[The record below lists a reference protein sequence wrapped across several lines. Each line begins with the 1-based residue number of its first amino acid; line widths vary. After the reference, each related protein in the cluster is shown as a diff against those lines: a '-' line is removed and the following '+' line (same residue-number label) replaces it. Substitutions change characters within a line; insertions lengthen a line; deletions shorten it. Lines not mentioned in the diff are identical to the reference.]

1 MRLAVPDLI
10 SNSYFPSISAV
21 ELGDFAE
28 QGLDVSHELIFPVD
42 KCYRALRD
50 GEVDLIGGSAHA
62 VLSAFPRWEG
72 AKLLCSLSQ
81 GMYWFLV
88 MRADEGHAR
97 GDLGAVRGKK
107 IGAAPWVDIGLKRM
121 LREGGID
128 IERDGVEIAPVP
140 GTTGPRVSFG
150 VTAARA
156 LEDGLLDGFWA
167 NGMGAEIAVTRGV
180 GTVVADVR
188 RGDGPKPAF
197 SYTQPVLVATETA
210 GRRAPRRCR
219 RRGARHRL
227 HPAEAQA
234 GSRPRDGDRRE
245 AVRAKRGEA
254 DRPSGRAR
262 PAVLRPC
269 DPGRLRRRHDRVRPR
284 HGDPR
289 PDGPLRQ
296 RGRDRVRRALGLSY
310 FTGE

>member
-1 MRLAVPDLI
+1 MRIAVPDMI
-10 SNSYFPSISAV
+10 SNSYFPAISAV

-28 QGLDVSHELIFPVD
+28 QGLDVSHELIYPVD
-42 KCYRALRD
+42 KCYGALRD

-72 AKLLCSLSQ
+72 AKLLCALSQ

-128 IERDGVEIAPVP
+128 LERDEVEIAPVP
-140 GTTGPRVSFG
+140 GTSGPRVSFG

-156 LEDGLLDGFWA
+156 LEEGLLDGFWA

-180 GTVVADVR
+180 GTIVADVR

-197 SYTQPVLVATETA
+197 NYTQPVLVATDRSIA
-210 GRRAPRRCR
+210 D
-219 RRGARHRL
+219 
-227 HPAEAQA
+227 
-234 GSRPRDGDRRE
+234 RPDDAVA
-245 AVRAKRGEA
+245 AVRAIVSTQNKLKR
-254 DRPSGRAR
+254 DVGRATGIGEKLFGPNEAKLIAR
-262 PAVLRPC
+262 VVERDLPFYDPAISEGFVEGMNAFALAMGILDSPV
-269 DPGRLRRRHDRVRPR
+269 PYERVVATEFAELW
-284 HGDPR
+284 G
-289 PDGPLRQ
+289 
-296 RGRDRVRRALGLSY
+296 
-310 FTGE
+310 

>member
-42 KCYRALRD
+42 KCYGALRD
-50 GEVDLIGGSAHA
+50 GEVDFIGGSAHA

-88 MRADEGHAR
+88 MRADEGLER

-128 IERDGVEIAPVP
+128 LERDGVEIAPVP
-140 GTTGPRVSFG
+140 GTSGPRVSFG

-156 LEDGLLDGFWA
+156 LEEGLLDGFWA

-180 GTVVADVR
+180 GTIVADVR
-188 RGDGPKPAF
+188 RGDGPAPAF
-197 SYTQPVLVATETA
+197 SYTQPVLVAREETIED
-210 GRRAPRRCR
+210 RPE
-219 RRGARHRL
+219 
-227 HPAEAQA
+227 EAA
-234 GSRPRDGDRRE
+234 A
-245 AVRAKRGEA
+245 AVRAIVSTQRKLKQDVGRATGIGEKLFGPNEA
-254 DRPSGRAR
+254 KLIAQVVERDLPFYDPSIPESLVEGMNAFALDMGILDRPV
-262 PAVLRPC
+262 PYE
-269 DPGRLRRRHDRVRPR
+269 RVVATRFSE
-284 HGDPR
+284 
-289 PDGPLRQ
+289 LW
-296 RGRDRVRRALGLSY
+296 A
-310 FTGE
+310 

>member
-42 KCYRALRD
+42 KCYGALRD

-128 IERDGVEIAPVP
+128 LERDGVEIAPVP
-140 GTTGPRVSFG
+140 GTSGPRVSFG

-180 GTVVADVR
+180 GTIVADVR
-188 RGDGPKPAF
+188 RGDGPAPAF
-197 SYTQPVLVATETA
+197 SYTQPVLVAREETIED
-210 GRRAPRRCR
+210 RPEE
-219 RRGARHRL
+219 GA
-227 HPAEAQA
+227 A
-234 GSRPRDGDRRE
+234 
-245 AVRAKRGEA
+245 AVRAIVSTQRKLKQDVGRATGIGEKLFGPNEA
-254 DRPSGRAR
+254 KLIAQVVERDLPYYDPAIPEGLVEGMNAFALDMGILDRPV
-262 PAVLRPC
+262 PYE
-269 DPGRLRRRHDRVRPR
+269 RVVATRFSE
-284 HGDPR
+284 
-289 PDGPLRQ
+289 LW
-296 RGRDRVRRALGLSY
+296 A
-310 FTGE
+310 

>member
-28 QGLDVSHELIFPVD
+28 QGLEVSHELIFPVD
-42 KCYRALRD
+42 KCYEALRD

-88 MRADEGHAR
+88 MRADREYER
-97 GDLGAVRGKK
+97 GDVGAVKGKK
-107 IGAAPWVDIGLKRM
+107 IGAAPWVDFGLKRM
-121 LREGGID
+121 LQEGGID
-128 IERDGVEIAPVP
+128 LERDAVDIAPVP
-140 GTTGPRVSFG
+140 GTVRPGVSFG

-180 GTVVADVR
+180 GTVVIDVR

-197 SYTQPVLVATETA
+197 NYTQPVLVATDRLIAERPEDAAAAT
-210 GRRAPRRCR
+210 RAIVSTQRK
-219 RRGARHRL
+219 L
-227 HPAEAQA
+227 KQ
-234 GSRPRDGDRRE
+234 D
-245 AVRAKRGEA
+245 V
-254 DRPSGRAR
+254 GRATAIGEKLFSPSEAKLIAQVIER
-262 PAVLRPC
+262 DLPFYDPAIPEGFVEGMNAFALDMGLLDRAVPY
-269 DPGRLRRRHDRVRPR
+269 DRLVATEFSELW
-284 HGDPR
+284 G
-289 PDGPLRQ
+289 
-296 RGRDRVRRALGLSY
+296 
-310 FTGE
+310 

>member
-42 KCYRALRD
+42 KCYGALRD
-50 GEVDLIGGSAHA
+50 GEVDFIGGSAHA

-88 MRADEGHAR
+88 MRADEGLER

-128 IERDGVEIAPVP
+128 LERDGVEIAPVP
-140 GTTGPRVSFG
+140 GTSGPRVSFG

-156 LEDGLLDGFWA
+156 LEEGLLDGFWA

-180 GTVVADVR
+180 GTIVADVR
-188 RGDGPKPAF
+188 RGDGPAPAF
-197 SYTQPVLVATETA
+197 SYTQPVLVAREETIED
-210 GRRAPRRCR
+210 RPEE
-219 RRGARHRL
+219 GA
-227 HPAEAQA
+227 A
-234 GSRPRDGDRRE
+234 
-245 AVRAKRGEA
+245 AVRAIVSTQRKLKQDVGRATGIGEKLFGPNEA
-254 DRPSGRAR
+254 KLIAQVVERDLPFYDPSIPESLVEGMNAFALDMGILDRPV
-262 PAVLRPC
+262 PYE
-269 DPGRLRRRHDRVRPR
+269 RVVASRFSE
-284 HGDPR
+284 
-289 PDGPLRQ
+289 LW
-296 RGRDRVRRALGLSY
+296 A
-310 FTGE
+310 

>member
-1 MRLAVPDLI
+1 MRLAVPDMI

-21 ELGDFAE
+21 ELGDFTE

-42 KCYRALRD
+42 KCYGALRD

-72 AKLLCSLSQ
+72 AKLLCALSQ

-88 MRADEGHAR
+88 MRAGEGHAR

-128 IERDGVEIAPVP
+128 LERDGVEIAPVP
-140 GTTGPRVSFG
+140 GTSGPRVSFG

-156 LEDGLLDGFWA
+156 LEEGLLDGFWA

-180 GTVVADVR
+180 GTIVADVR
-188 RGDGPKPAF
+188 RGDGPKAAF
-197 SYTQPVLVATETA
+197 NYTQPVLVATD
-210 GRRAPRRCR
+210 
-219 RRGARHRL
+219 RL
-227 HPAEAQA
+227 IAD
-234 GSRPRDGDRRE
+234 RPDDAAA
-245 AVRAKRGEA
+245 AVRAIVSTQNRLKR
-254 DRPSGRAR
+254 DVGRATGIGEKLFGPDEAKLIAR
-262 PAVLRPC
+262 VVERDLPFYDPAISEGFMDGMNAFALDMGILDSPVPYE
-269 DPGRLRRRHDRVRPR
+269 RVVATEFAEFW
-284 HGDPR
+284 G
-289 PDGPLRQ
+289 
-296 RGRDRVRRALGLSY
+296 
-310 FTGE
+310 

>member
-28 QGLDVSHELIFPVD
+28 QGLEVSHELIFPVD
-42 KCYRALRD
+42 KCYQALRD

-72 AKLLCSLSQ
+72 AKLLCALSQ

-107 IGAAPWVDIGLKRM
+107 IGAAPWVDYGLKRM
-121 LREGGID
+121 LQEGGID
-128 IERDGVEIAPVP
+128 IARDGVDIAPVP
-140 GTTGPRVSFG
+140 GVTGPGVSFG

-180 GTVVADVR
+180 GTIVIDVR
-188 RGDGPKPAF
+188 RGDGPQAAF
-197 SYTQPVLVATETA
+197 NYTQPVLVATDRTIA
-210 GRRAPRRCR
+210 D
-219 RRGARHRL
+219 
-227 HPAEAQA
+227 
-234 GSRPRDGDRRE
+234 RPDDAAA
-245 AVRAKRGEA
+245 AVRAIVSTQQKLKQDVGRATAIGEKLFA
-254 DRPSGRAR
+254 PDEAKLIAQVVARDLPFYDPAIPEAFVEGMNVFALDMGILDRPV
-262 PAVLRPC
+262 PY
-269 DPGRLRRRHDRVRPR
+269 DRVVATRELW
-284 HGDPR
+284 G
-289 PDGPLRQ
+289 
-296 RGRDRVRRALGLSY
+296 
-310 FTGE
+310 

>member
-42 KCYRALRD
+42 KCYGALRD
-50 GEVDLIGGSAHA
+50 GEVDFIGGSAHA

-88 MRADEGHAR
+88 MRADEGHQR
-97 GDLGAVRGKK
+97 GDLEAVKGKK

-128 IERDGVEIAPVP
+128 LERDGVEIAPVP

-150 VTAARA
+150 VTAAKA

-180 GTVVADVR
+180 GTIVADIR
-188 RGDGPKPAF
+188 RGDSPKPAF
-197 SYTQPVLVATETA
+197 NYTQPVLVAREEMVA
-210 GRRAPRRCR
+210 DRPE
-219 RRGARHRL
+219 
-227 HPAEAQA
+227 EAA
-234 GSRPRDGDRRE
+234 A
-245 AVRAKRGEA
+245 AVRAIVSTQRKLKQ
-254 DRPSGRAR
+254 DVGRATGIGEKLFGPNEAKLIAR
-262 PAVLRPC
+262 VVERDLPFYDPAISEDLVEGMNAFAL
-269 DPGRLRRRHDRVRPR
+269 DMGILDRAVAYE
-284 HGDPR
+284 
-289 PDGPLRQ
+289 
-296 RGRDRVRRALGLSY
+296 RVVATEFAELWG
-310 FTGE
+310 

>member
-1 MRLAVPDLI
+1 MRLAVPDMI

-28 QGLDVSHELIFPVD
+28 QGLDVSHELIYPVD
-42 KCYRALRD
+42 KCYGALRD
-50 GEVDLIGGSAHA
+50 GEVDLIGGSSHA

-88 MRADEGHAR
+88 MRADQGYRR

-107 IGAAPWVDIGLKRM
+107 IGAAPWVDYGLKRM
-121 LREGGID
+121 LQEGGID
-128 IERDGVEIAPVP
+128 IERDEVDIAPVP
-140 GTTGPRVSFG
+140 GTSGPRVSFG

-180 GTVVADVR
+180 GTIVADVR

-197 SYTQPVLVATETA
+197 NYTQPVLVATD
-210 GRRAPRRCR
+210 
-219 RRGARHRL
+219 RL
-227 HPAEAQA
+227 I
-234 GSRPRDGDRRE
+234 
-245 AVRAKRGEA
+245 A
-254 DRPSGRAR
+254 DRPDDAAAAIRAIASTHRKLKQDVGRATGIGEKLFGPNEAKLIAQVVER
-262 PAVLRPC
+262 DLPYYDPAISENLVEGMNAFAL
-269 DPGRLRRRHDRVRPR
+269 DMGILDRAVPFE
-284 HGDPR
+284 
-289 PDGPLRQ
+289 
-296 RGRDRVRRALGLSY
+296 RVVA
-310 FTGE
+310 TGFAELWS

>member
-42 KCYRALRD
+42 KCYGALRD
-50 GEVDLIGGSAHA
+50 GEVDFIGGSAHA

-88 MRADEGHAR
+88 MRADEGLER

-128 IERDGVEIAPVP
+128 LERDGVEIAPVP
-140 GTTGPRVSFG
+140 GTSGPRVSFG

-156 LEDGLLDGFWA
+156 LEEGLLDGFWA

-180 GTVVADVR
+180 GTIVADVR
-188 RGDGPKPAF
+188 RGDGPAPAF
-197 SYTQPVLVATETA
+197 SYTQPVLVAREETIED
-210 GRRAPRRCR
+210 RPE
-219 RRGARHRL
+219 
-227 HPAEAQA
+227 EAA
-234 GSRPRDGDRRE
+234 A
-245 AVRAKRGEA
+245 AVRAIVSTQRKLKQDVGRATGIGEKLFGPNEA
-254 DRPSGRAR
+254 KLIAQVVERDLPFYDPSIPESLVEGMNAFALDMGILDRPV
-262 PAVLRPC
+262 PYE
-269 DPGRLRRRHDRVRPR
+269 RVVATRFSE
-284 HGDPR
+284 
-289 PDGPLRQ
+289 LW
-296 RGRDRVRRALGLSY
+296 
-310 FTGE
+310 T

>member
-28 QGLDVSHELIFPVD
+28 QGLEVSHELIFPVD
-42 KCYRALRD
+42 KCYQALRD

-72 AKLLCSLSQ
+72 AKLLCALSQ

-107 IGAAPWVDIGLKRM
+107 IGAAPWVDYGLKRM
-121 LREGGID
+121 LQEGGID
-128 IERDGVEIAPVP
+128 IARDGVDIAPVP
-140 GTTGPRVSFG
+140 GVTGPGVSFG

-180 GTVVADVR
+180 GTIVIDVR
-188 RGDGPKPAF
+188 RGDGPQAAF
-197 SYTQPVLVATETA
+197 NYTQPVLVATDRTIA
-210 GRRAPRRCR
+210 D
-219 RRGARHRL
+219 
-227 HPAEAQA
+227 
-234 GSRPRDGDRRE
+234 RPDDAAA
-245 AVRAKRGEA
+245 AVRAIVSTQQKLKQDVGRATAIGEKLFA
-254 DRPSGRAR
+254 PDEAKLIAQVVERDLPFYDPAIPEGFVEGMNVFALDMGILDRPV
-262 PAVLRPC
+262 PY
-269 DPGRLRRRHDRVRPR
+269 DRVVATEFSELW
-284 HGDPR
+284 G
-289 PDGPLRQ
+289 
-296 RGRDRVRRALGLSY
+296 
-310 FTGE
+310 

>member
-42 KCYRALRD
+42 KCYGALRD
-50 GEVDLIGGSAHA
+50 GEVDFIGGSAHA

-88 MRADEGHAR
+88 MRADEGLER

-128 IERDGVEIAPVP
+128 LERDGVEIAPVP
-140 GTTGPRVSFG
+140 GTSGPRVSFG

-180 GTVVADVR
+180 GTIVADVR
-188 RGDGPKPAF
+188 RGDGPAPAF
-197 SYTQPVLVATETA
+197 SYTQPVLVAREETVED
-210 GRRAPRRCR
+210 RPE
-219 RRGARHRL
+219 
-227 HPAEAQA
+227 EAA
-234 GSRPRDGDRRE
+234 A
-245 AVRAKRGEA
+245 AVRAIVSTQRKLKQDVDRATGIGEKLFGPNEA
-254 DRPSGRAR
+254 KLIAQVVERDLPFYDPAIPESLVEGMNAFALDMGILDRPV
-262 PAVLRPC
+262 PYE
-269 DPGRLRRRHDRVRPR
+269 RVVATRFSE
-284 HGDPR
+284 
-289 PDGPLRQ
+289 LW
-296 RGRDRVRRALGLSY
+296 
-310 FTGE
+310 T

>member
-1 MRLAVPDLI
+1 MRLAVPDMI

-28 QGLDVSHELIFPVD
+28 QGLDVSHELIYPVD
-42 KCYRALRD
+42 KCYGALRD
-50 GEVDLIGGSAHA
+50 GEVDLIGGSSHA

-88 MRADEGHAR
+88 MRADQGYRR

-107 IGAAPWVDIGLKRM
+107 IGAAPWVDYGLKRM
-121 LREGGID
+121 LQEGGID
-128 IERDGVEIAPVP
+128 IERDEVDIAPVP
-140 GTTGPRVSFG
+140 GTSGPRVSFG

-180 GTVVADVR
+180 GTIVADVR

-197 SYTQPVLVATETA
+197 NYTQPVLVATD
-210 GRRAPRRCR
+210 
-219 RRGARHRL
+219 RL
-227 HPAEAQA
+227 I
-234 GSRPRDGDRRE
+234 
-245 AVRAKRGEA
+245 A
-254 DRPSGRAR
+254 DRPDDAAAAIRAIASTHRKLKQDVGRATGIGEKLFGPNEAKLIAQVVER
-262 PAVLRPC
+262 DLPYYDPAISEDLVEGMNAFAL
-269 DPGRLRRRHDRVRPR
+269 DMGILDRTVPFE
-284 HGDPR
+284 
-289 PDGPLRQ
+289 
-296 RGRDRVRRALGLSY
+296 RVVATEFAELWS
-310 FTGE
+310 

>member
-1 MRLAVPDLI
+1 MRLAVPDMI

-28 QGLDVSHELIFPVD
+28 QGLDVSHELIYPVD
-42 KCYRALRD
+42 KCYGALRD
-50 GEVDLIGGSAHA
+50 GEVDLIGGSSHA

-88 MRADEGHAR
+88 MRADQGYRR

-107 IGAAPWVDIGLKRM
+107 IGAAPWVDYGLKRM
-121 LREGGID
+121 LQEGGID
-128 IERDGVEIAPVP
+128 IERDEVDIAPVP
-140 GTTGPRVSFG
+140 GTSGPRVSFG

-180 GTVVADVR
+180 GTIVADVR

-197 SYTQPVLVATETA
+197 NYTQPVLVATD
-210 GRRAPRRCR
+210 
-219 RRGARHRL
+219 RL
-227 HPAEAQA
+227 I
-234 GSRPRDGDRRE
+234 
-245 AVRAKRGEA
+245 A
-254 DRPSGRAR
+254 DRPDDAAAAIRAIASTHRKLKQDVGRATGIGEKLFGPNEAKLIAQVVER
-262 PAVLRPC
+262 DLPYYDPAISENLVDGMNAFAL
-269 DPGRLRRRHDRVRPR
+269 DMGILDRAVPFE
-284 HGDPR
+284 
-289 PDGPLRQ
+289 
-296 RGRDRVRRALGLSY
+296 RVVATEFAELWS
-310 FTGE
+310 

>member
-28 QGLDVSHELIFPVD
+28 QGLEVSHELIFPVD
-42 KCYRALRD
+42 KCYQALRD

-72 AKLLCSLSQ
+72 AKLLCALSQ

-107 IGAAPWVDIGLKRM
+107 IGAAPWVDYGLKRM
-121 LREGGID
+121 LQEGGID
-128 IERDGVEIAPVP
+128 IARDGVDIAPVP
-140 GTTGPRVSFG
+140 GVTGPGVSFG

-180 GTVVADVR
+180 GTIVIDVR
-188 RGDGPKPAF
+188 RGDGPQAAF
-197 SYTQPVLVATETA
+197 NYTQPVLVATDRTIA
-210 GRRAPRRCR
+210 D
-219 RRGARHRL
+219 
-227 HPAEAQA
+227 
-234 GSRPRDGDRRE
+234 RPDDAAA
-245 AVRAKRGEA
+245 AVRAIVSTQQKLKQDVGRATAIGEKLFA
-254 DRPSGRAR
+254 PDEAKLIAQVVARDLPFYDPAIPEGFVEGMNVFALDMGILDRPV
-262 PAVLRPC
+262 PY
-269 DPGRLRRRHDRVRPR
+269 DRVVATEFRELW
-284 HGDPR
+284 G
-289 PDGPLRQ
+289 
-296 RGRDRVRRALGLSY
+296 
-310 FTGE
+310 

>member
-42 KCYRALRD
+42 KCYGALRD

-88 MRADEGHAR
+88 MRADEGHVR

-128 IERDGVEIAPVP
+128 LERDGVEIAPVP
-140 GTTGPRVSFG
+140 GTSGPRVSFG

-188 RGDGPKPAF
+188 RGDGPAPAF
-197 SYTQPVLVATETA
+197 SYTQPVLVAREETVED
-210 GRRAPRRCR
+210 RPE
-219 RRGARHRL
+219 
-227 HPAEAQA
+227 EAA
-234 GSRPRDGDRRE
+234 A
-245 AVRAKRGEA
+245 AVRAIVSTQRKLKQDVDRATGIGEKLFGPNEA
-254 DRPSGRAR
+254 KLIAQVVERDLPFYDPSIPESLVEGMNAFALDMGILDRPV
-262 PAVLRPC
+262 PYE
-269 DPGRLRRRHDRVRPR
+269 RVVATEFSE
-284 HGDPR
+284 
-289 PDGPLRQ
+289 LW
-296 RGRDRVRRALGLSY
+296 
-310 FTGE
+310 T

>member
-1 MRLAVPDLI
+1 MRLAVPDMI

-21 ELGDFAE
+21 ELGDFTE

-42 KCYRALRD
+42 KCYGALRD

-72 AKLLCSLSQ
+72 AKLLCALSQ

-88 MRADEGHAR
+88 MRAGEGHAR

-128 IERDGVEIAPVP
+128 LERDGVEIAPVP
-140 GTTGPRVSFG
+140 GTSGPRVSFG

-156 LEDGLLDGFWA
+156 LEEGLLDGFWA

-180 GTVVADVR
+180 GTIVADVR
-188 RGDGPKPAF
+188 RGDGPKAAF
-197 SYTQPVLVATETA
+197 NYTQPVLVATD
-210 GRRAPRRCR
+210 
-219 RRGARHRL
+219 RL
-227 HPAEAQA
+227 IAD
-234 GSRPRDGDRRE
+234 RPDDAAA
-245 AVRAKRGEA
+245 AVRAIVSTQNRLKR
-254 DRPSGRAR
+254 DVGRATGIGEKLFGPDEAKLIAR
-262 PAVLRPC
+262 VVERDLPFYDPAISESFVDGMNAFALDMGILDSPV
-269 DPGRLRRRHDRVRPR
+269 PYERVVATEFAELW
-284 HGDPR
+284 D
-289 PDGPLRQ
+289 
-296 RGRDRVRRALGLSY
+296 
-310 FTGE
+310 

>member
-1 MRLAVPDLI
+1 MRLAVPDMI

-28 QGLDVSHELIFPVD
+28 QGLDVSHELIYPVD
-42 KCYRALRD
+42 KCYGALRD
-50 GEVDLIGGSAHA
+50 GEVDLIGGSSHA

-88 MRADEGHAR
+88 MRADQGHRR

-107 IGAAPWVDIGLKRM
+107 IGAAPWVDYGLKRM
-121 LREGGID
+121 LQEGGID
-128 IERDGVEIAPVP
+128 IERDEVDIAPVP
-140 GTTGPRVSFG
+140 GTSGPRVSFG

-180 GTVVADVR
+180 GTIVADVR

-197 SYTQPVLVATETA
+197 NYTQPVLVATD
-210 GRRAPRRCR
+210 
-219 RRGARHRL
+219 RL
-227 HPAEAQA
+227 I
-234 GSRPRDGDRRE
+234 
-245 AVRAKRGEA
+245 A
-254 DRPSGRAR
+254 DRPDDAAAAIRAIASTHRKLKQDVGRATGIGEKLFGPNEAKLIAQVVER
-262 PAVLRPC
+262 DLPYYDPAISENLVAGMNAFAL
-269 DPGRLRRRHDRVRPR
+269 DMGILDRAVPYE
-284 HGDPR
+284 
-289 PDGPLRQ
+289 
-296 RGRDRVRRALGLSY
+296 RVVATEFAELWS
-310 FTGE
+310 

>member
-42 KCYRALRD
+42 KCYGALRD
-50 GEVDLIGGSAHA
+50 GEVDFIGGSAHA

-88 MRADEGHAR
+88 MRADEGHER

-128 IERDGVEIAPVP
+128 LERDEVEIAPVP
-140 GTTGPRVSFG
+140 GTSGPRVSFG

-180 GTVVADVR
+180 GTIVADVR
-188 RGDGPKPAF
+188 RGDGPAPAF
-197 SYTQPVLVATETA
+197 SYTQPVLVAREETIED
-210 GRRAPRRCR
+210 RPE
-219 RRGARHRL
+219 
-227 HPAEAQA
+227 EAA
-234 GSRPRDGDRRE
+234 A
-245 AVRAKRGEA
+245 AVRAIVSTQRKLKQDVGRATGIGEKLFGPNEA
-254 DRPSGRAR
+254 KLIAQVVERDLPFYDAAIPESLVEGMNAFALDMGILDRPV
-262 PAVLRPC
+262 PYE
-269 DPGRLRRRHDRVRPR
+269 RVVATRFSE
-284 HGDPR
+284 
-289 PDGPLRQ
+289 LW
-296 RGRDRVRRALGLSY
+296 A
-310 FTGE
+310 

>member
-42 KCYRALRD
+42 KCYGALRD
-50 GEVDLIGGSAHA
+50 GEVDFIGGSAHA

-88 MRADEGHAR
+88 MRADEGHER

-128 IERDGVEIAPVP
+128 LERDGVEIAPVP
-140 GTTGPRVSFG
+140 GTSGPRVSFG

-156 LEDGLLDGFWA
+156 LEVGLLDGFWA

-180 GTVVADVR
+180 GTIVADVR
-188 RGDGPKPAF
+188 RGDGPAPAF
-197 SYTQPVLVATETA
+197 SYTQPVLVAREETIED
-210 GRRAPRRCR
+210 RPEE
-219 RRGARHRL
+219 GA
-227 HPAEAQA
+227 A
-234 GSRPRDGDRRE
+234 
-245 AVRAKRGEA
+245 AVRAIVSTQRKLKQDVGRATGIGEKLFGPNEA
-254 DRPSGRAR
+254 KLIAQVVERDLPYYDAAIPESLVEGMNAFALDMGILDRPV
-262 PAVLRPC
+262 PYE
-269 DPGRLRRRHDRVRPR
+269 RVVATRFSE
-284 HGDPR
+284 
-289 PDGPLRQ
+289 LW
-296 RGRDRVRRALGLSY
+296 
-310 FTGE
+310 T

>member
-42 KCYRALRD
+42 KCYQALRD

-72 AKLLCSLSQ
+72 AKLLCALSR

-88 MRADEGHAR
+88 MRADEGHQR

-107 IGAAPWVDIGLKRM
+107 IGAAPWVDYGLKRM
-121 LREGGID
+121 LQEGGID
-128 IERDGVEIAPVP
+128 IERDEVDIAPVP
-140 GTTGPRVSFG
+140 GVTGPGVSFG

-180 GTVVADVR
+180 GAIVIDVR
-188 RGDGPKPAF
+188 RGDGPQAAF
-197 SYTQPVLVATETA
+197 NYTQPVLVATDRMIA
-210 GRRAPRRCR
+210 DRPD
-219 RRGARHRL
+219 
-227 HPAEAQA
+227 EAA
-234 GSRPRDGDRRE
+234 A
-245 AVRAKRGEA
+245 AVRAIVSTQQKLKQDVGRATAIGEKLFA
-254 DRPSGRAR
+254 PDEAKLIAQVVERDLPFYDPAIPEAFVEGMNVFALDMGILDRPI
-262 PAVLRPC
+262 PY
-269 DPGRLRRRHDRVRPR
+269 DRVVATEFSELW
-284 HGDPR
+284 G
-289 PDGPLRQ
+289 
-296 RGRDRVRRALGLSY
+296 
-310 FTGE
+310 

>member
-1 MRLAVPDLI
+1 MRLAVPDMI
-10 SNSYFPSISAV
+10 SNSYFPAISAV

-28 QGLDVSHELIFPVD
+28 QGLDVSHELIYPVD
-42 KCYRALRD
+42 KCYGALRD

-88 MRADEGHAR
+88 LRADESHRR
-97 GDLGAVRGKK
+97 GDVGAVRGKK
-107 IGAAPWVDIGLKRM
+107 IGAAPWVDYGLKRM

-128 IERDGVEIAPVP
+128 LERDEVEIAPVP
-140 GTTGPRVSFG
+140 GTSGPRVSFG

-156 LEDGLLDGFWA
+156 LEEGLLDGFWA

-197 SYTQPVLVATETA
+197 NYTQPVLVATDRFIA
-210 GRRAPRRCR
+210 D
-219 RRGARHRL
+219 
-227 HPAEAQA
+227 
-234 GSRPRDGDRRE
+234 RPDDAAA
-245 AVRAKRGEA
+245 AVRAIVSTQDKLKQDVGRATAIGEKLFGPDEA
-254 DRPSGRAR
+254 KLIARVVERDLPYYDPAISESFVEGMNAFALDMGILDRPVPYGQ
-262 PAVLRPC
+262 AVATEFADLW
-269 DPGRLRRRHDRVRPR
+269 
-284 HGDPR
+284 
-289 PDGPLRQ
+289 
-296 RGRDRVRRALGLSY
+296 A
-310 FTGE
+310 

>member
-42 KCYRALRD
+42 KCYGALRD
-50 GEVDLIGGSAHA
+50 GEVDFIGGSAHA

-88 MRADEGHAR
+88 MRADEGHER
-97 GDLGAVRGKK
+97 GDLGAVKGKK

-128 IERDGVEIAPVP
+128 LERDGVEIAPVP
-140 GTTGPRVSFG
+140 GTSGPRVSFG

-180 GTVVADVR
+180 GTIVADVR
-188 RGDGPKPAF
+188 RGDGPAPAF
-197 SYTQPVLVATETA
+197 SYTQPVLVAREETVED
-210 GRRAPRRCR
+210 RPE
-219 RRGARHRL
+219 
-227 HPAEAQA
+227 EAA
-234 GSRPRDGDRRE
+234 A
-245 AVRAKRGEA
+245 AVRAIVSTQRKLKQDVDRATGIGEKLFGPNEA
-254 DRPSGRAR
+254 KLIAQVVERDLPFYDPSIPESLVEGMNAFALDMGILDRPV
-262 PAVLRPC
+262 PYE
-269 DPGRLRRRHDRVRPR
+269 RVVATEFSE
-284 HGDPR
+284 
-289 PDGPLRQ
+289 LW
-296 RGRDRVRRALGLSY
+296 
-310 FTGE
+310 T

>member
-28 QGLDVSHELIFPVD
+28 QGLEVSHELIFPVD
-42 KCYRALRD
+42 KCYQALRD

-72 AKLLCSLSQ
+72 AKLLCALSQ

-107 IGAAPWVDIGLKRM
+107 IGAAPWVDYGLKRM
-121 LREGGID
+121 LQEGGID
-128 IERDGVEIAPVP
+128 IARDGVDIAPVP
-140 GTTGPRVSFG
+140 GVTGPGVSFG
-150 VTAARA
+150 VTAARS

-180 GTVVADVR
+180 GTIVIDVR
-188 RGDGPKPAF
+188 RGDGPQAAF
-197 SYTQPVLVATETA
+197 NYTQPVLVATDRTIA
-210 GRRAPRRCR
+210 D
-219 RRGARHRL
+219 
-227 HPAEAQA
+227 
-234 GSRPRDGDRRE
+234 RPDDAAA
-245 AVRAKRGEA
+245 AVRAIVSTQQKLKQDVGRATAIGEKLFA
-254 DRPSGRAR
+254 PDEAKLIAQVVARDLLFYDPAIPEGFVEGMNVFALDMGILDRPV
-262 PAVLRPC
+262 PY
-269 DPGRLRRRHDRVRPR
+269 DRVVATEFRELW
-284 HGDPR
+284 G
-289 PDGPLRQ
+289 
-296 RGRDRVRRALGLSY
+296 
-310 FTGE
+310 

>member
-28 QGLDVSHELIFPVD
+28 QGLEVSHELIFPVD
-42 KCYRALRD
+42 KCYQALRD

-72 AKLLCSLSQ
+72 AKLLCALSQ

-107 IGAAPWVDIGLKRM
+107 IGAAPWVDYGLKRM
-121 LREGGID
+121 LQEGGID
-128 IERDGVEIAPVP
+128 IARDGVDIAPVP
-140 GTTGPRVSFG
+140 GVTGPGVSFG

-180 GTVVADVR
+180 GTIVVDVR
-188 RGDGPKPAF
+188 RGDGPQAAF
-197 SYTQPVLVATETA
+197 NYTQPVLVATDRMLA
-210 GRRAPRRCR
+210 D
-219 RRGARHRL
+219 
-227 HPAEAQA
+227 
-234 GSRPRDGDRRE
+234 RPDDAAA
-245 AVRAKRGEA
+245 AVRAIVSTQQKLKQDVGRATAIGEKLFA
-254 DRPSGRAR
+254 PDEAKLIAQVVERDLPFYDPAIPEGFVEGMNVFALDMGIVDRPV
-262 PAVLRPC
+262 PY
-269 DPGRLRRRHDRVRPR
+269 DRVVATEFSELW
-284 HGDPR
+284 G
-289 PDGPLRQ
+289 
-296 RGRDRVRRALGLSY
+296 
-310 FTGE
+310 